1 MQHIRHNN
9 IVPVATSTP
18 MPTEDVRNK
27 TAAFSILDVAVLGIL
42 VGSVEGT
49 DVGLDGTIVG
59 ILVGVDGADDG
70 LEDGTDDGRAEGTDD
85 GLAEGTY
92 VGLDGAELG

>member
-1 MQHIRHNN
+1 MQHIIHNN

-18 MPTEDVRNK
+18 MPTEVVRNE
-27 TAAFSILDVAVLGIL
+27 TAAFSVLIIAVLGIL
-42 VGSVEGT
+42 VGIVEGT

-59 ILVGVDGADDG
+59 ILVGVDGADEG
-70 LEDGTDDGRAEGTDD
+70 LEVGVDDGIAEGTDD